1 MTPLK
6 LTRIGIC
13 RDCPHRKAEPGD
25 RWPHCTHTGG
35 PFELNDDAFDGPD
48 SDCPAN
54 LWAGANTME
63 ALAQLRS
70 GVCQS
75 CSHMVMKAGFKRP
88 RCRWPG
94 RDEKL
99 TDDVLSGRDTCPS
112 GLWAKLGSPS
122 LPTTPVDKTAQLA
135 AITARNVIVT
145 EVNRRKHLC
154 AKCADTECEVKKCS
168 ACARTKIL
176 ADMNRSCPLSPPQW
190 GPAVE
195 SIQRP
200 DPPPDRIRVVWTISC
215 WNEPLITET
224 VRELYDSIVDPHI
237 DFDVLVLDDGSD
249 NGCCKGLTCPMLHN
263 PNPLGIGAGLNKLA
277 DYAIEKME
285 ADVVGVADPHMKV
298 PKGAVEALAY
308 RALEERCV
316 TSSAAFGWA
325 ENSKTKQ
332 WGAYLVW
339 KKIDAVFS
347 KWMGTKWP
355 YHPDTK
361 LYHPDEE
368 WAQVQ
373 VPLGAFYAYSK
384 ETVELLKGPTGRLW
398 ETVVGKWGFLL
409 EPFSIKC
416 HLMYVPVYV
425 SRDVYTRHLYK
436 HSNPVPRAHVEKIY
450 NGAFGFASVLSEETF
465 EKRLHEWHRTRGDI
479 HKPKVEEMIAAGR
492 KGVKRPWSPQDEQE
506 YLDSLP
512 VLDGEGGNAE
522 KNPIPLDKIMLRP
535 PRDKLVRK
543 ETGLQKL
550 SARG

>member
-1 MTPLK
+1 
-6 LTRIGIC
+6 
-13 RDCPHRKAEPGD
+13 
-25 RWPHCTHTGG
+25 
-35 PFELNDDAFDGPD
+35 
-48 SDCPAN
+48 
-54 LWAGANTME
+54 
-63 ALAQLRS
+63 
-70 GVCQS
+70 
-75 CSHMVMKAGFKRP
+75 
-88 RCRWPG
+88 
-94 RDEKL
+94 
-99 TDDVLSGRDTCPS
+99 
-112 GLWAKLGSPS
+112 
-122 LPTTPVDKTAQLA
+122 
-135 AITARNVIVT
+135 
-145 EVNRRKHLC
+145 
-154 AKCADTECEVKKCS
+154 
-168 ACARTKIL
+168 
-176 ADMNRSCPLSPPQW
+176 
-190 GPAVE
+190 
-195 SIQRP
+195 
-200 DPPPDRIRVVWTISC
+200 
-215 WNEPLITET
+215 
-224 VRELYDSIVDPHI
+224 
-237 DFDVLVLDDGSD
+237 
-249 NGCCKGLTCPMLHN
+249 
-263 PNPLGIGAGLNKLA
+263 
-277 DYAIEKME
+277 
-285 ADVVGVADPHMKV
+285 
-298 PKGAVEALAY
+298 
-308 RALEERCV
+308 
-316 TSSAAFGWA
+316 
-325 ENSKTKQ
+325 
-332 WGAYLVW
+332 
-339 KKIDAVFS
+339 VFS

-355 YHPDTK
+355 YHADTK

-398 ETVVGKWGFLL
+398 ETVVAKWGFLL